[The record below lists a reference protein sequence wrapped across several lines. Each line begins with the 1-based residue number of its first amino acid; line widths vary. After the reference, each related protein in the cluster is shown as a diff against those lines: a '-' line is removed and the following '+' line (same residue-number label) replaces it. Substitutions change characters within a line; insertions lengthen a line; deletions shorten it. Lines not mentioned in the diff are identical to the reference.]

1 MLPMKKRTLL
11 LTIACT
17 CFLTSGFCGTHGKS
31 NKNTD
36 KANAILDSIYTHF
49 SVQGSFLLRETYP
62 FDDKFIASYTATE
75 QEKVNPYS
83 YLWPFSGTMSCTSA
97 LLEATE
103 NSDYQKALDN
113 KVLKGL
119 EEYADFSREPWAY
132 ASYINTEAPSD
143 RFYDDNIWIGIDYV
157 DLYLATREQ
166 KYLDKSK
173 GVWKFIQSGTDDKL
187 GGGIYWCEQKK
198 HSKNTCSNAPGSV
211 YALKLFMATSDSSY
225 FKEGQA
231 LYEWTKKNLQDST
244 DYLYFDNKGLD
255 GRIGRAKFAYNSG
268 QMIQSASILYK
279 LTKNKKYLRDAQNLA
294 NACHQFF
301 FEAFQP
307 EKGKEFRILKNGN
320 VWFAAVMLRGFIEL
334 YQIDGNKTYMKDFQ
348 KTMDYSWTHAKDA
361 QGFFGEDWKKMD
373 GKKNKWLLTQAAVA
387 EMYARLGTIK

>member
-1 MLPMKKRTLL
+1 MKKKTLL
-11 LTIACT
+11 LIFACT
-17 CFLTSGFCGTHGKS
+17 CFLTYGFCAKNGKTS
-31 NKNTD
+31 KNAV
-36 KANAILDSIYTHF
+36 KADAVLDSIYTHF
-49 SVQGSFLLRETYP
+49 GVQESDLLRETYP
-62 FDDKFIASYTATE
+62 FDDKFVATYTASE

-83 YLWPFSGTMSCTSA
+83 YLWPFSGTMSATSA
-97 LLEATE
+97 LLEATGK
-103 NSDYQKALDN
+103 SDYQKAMDN

-119 EEYADFSREPWAY
+119 EEYTDTKRTPWAY

-143 RFYDDNIWIGIDYV
+143 RFYDDNVWIGIDFT
-157 DLYLATREQ
+157 DLYLATKDQ
-166 KYLDKSK
+166 KYLDKAK

-244 DYLYFDNKGLD
+244 DYLYFDNKGLN

-268 QMIQSASILYK
+268 QMIQAASLLYK
-279 LTKNKKYLRDAQNLA
+279 LTKEKRYLTDAQNTA

-307 EKGKEFRILKNGN
+307 EKEKAFRILKNGN
-320 VWFAAVMLRGFIEL
+320 VWFTAVMLRGFIEL
-334 YQIDGNKTYMKDFQ
+334 YQIDGNKTYINDFQ
-348 KTMDYSWTHAKDA
+348 KTMDYSWVHAKDA
-361 QGFFGEDWKKMD
+361 QGLFGEDWKKVD
-373 GKKNKWLLTQAAVA
+373 GKKTRWLLTQAAVA
-387 EMYARLGTIK
+387 EMYARLGAIK